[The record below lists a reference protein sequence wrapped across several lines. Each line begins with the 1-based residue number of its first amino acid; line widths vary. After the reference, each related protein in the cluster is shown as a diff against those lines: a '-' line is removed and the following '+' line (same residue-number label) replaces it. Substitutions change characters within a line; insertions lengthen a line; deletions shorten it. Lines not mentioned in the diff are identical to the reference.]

1 MVKKILS
8 GLKLYLIQGKTSQT
22 FLDAK
27 WIRFLLKNTP
37 KKFRK
42 TVALNVLALSPHY
55 FLGEKTENKRNF
67 LIREYKRSLSSR
79 QLLYKHVVA
88 NYVSPGSV
96 VIDYGCGPGFL
107 AKIVAAKVRKLYALD
122 ISDGVLL
129 CANTINH
136 RENLNY
142 LNVLKAGANS
152 IPDNSID
159 LIYTFAVLQ
168 HVSAKLVD
176 DIFRLFYNKLK
187 DNGKALIQVQLPDPG
202 WKTEEEWI
210 ADNSLVGKFKYK
222 YGLNCFSNTISFYQE
237 KLANNKLTFLT
248 MVEMKELLPHSF
260 DDIYNQQL
268 IIAEKSPNHYH

>member
-1 MVKKILS
+1 MLKKLVS

-27 WIRFLLKNTP
+27 WIRFLLKSSP
-37 KKFRK
+37 KKLKK

-55 FLGEKTENKRNF
+55 FLGEKAENKKDF
-67 LIREYKRSLSSR
+67 LLREYKRNLSSR
-79 QLLYKHVVA
+79 QLLYQHVVA
-88 NYVSPGSV
+88 NYISPESV

-107 AKIVAAKVRKLYALD
+107 AKIVAAKARKLYALD

-136 RENLNY
+136 RENLSY

-176 DIFRLFYNKLK
+176 DIFHLFYKKLK
-187 DNGKALIQVQLPDPG
+187 VNGKALIQVQLLDPD
-202 WKTEEEWI
+202 WKTEDEWI
-210 ADNSLVGKFKYK
+210 ADSSLIGKFKYK
-222 YGLNCFSNTISFYQE
+222 YGLNCFSNTLSFYQE
-237 KLANNKLTFLT
+237 KLANNKLNFLST
-248 MVEMKELLPHSF
+248 VEMKELLPYAF
-260 DDIYNQQL
+260 DDIYGQQL
-268 IIAEKSPNHYH
+268 IIAEKRNNHYH